1 MKITVVLWF
10 LHFGDI
16 NSCVFYFFL
25 GYYFT
30 ASRLRHFSDVNVGIS
45 IPGRR
50 ETSDLLNVDGDKND
64 YDWWDI
70 FLMFIFHLLNTL
82 CTVMNYIFL
91 ILTVFFISHE

>member
-1 MKITVVLWF
+1 VIF
-10 LHFGDI
+10 IH
-16 NSCVFYFFL
+16 VFSYFYL